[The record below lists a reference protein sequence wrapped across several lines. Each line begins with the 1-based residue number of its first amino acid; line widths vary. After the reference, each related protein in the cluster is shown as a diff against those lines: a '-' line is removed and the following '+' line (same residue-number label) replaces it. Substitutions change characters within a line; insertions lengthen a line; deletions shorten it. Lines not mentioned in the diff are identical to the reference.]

1 MITNETI
8 QTLKNKIKT
17 IGGDEGEKHI
27 YLVGPVHLS
36 VNIEDNTLEFKWY
49 SWITSEKQMDEQ
61 ELIASLAN
69 AQLADQQQSSVLV
82 YGDFDNHPD
91 AMIRMHS
98 ICHTGDIFGSKRCD
112 CGFQLQESMKM
123 IAAHGAGA
131 VFYLANHE
139 GRGIGL
145 FSKTMAYLLQEEG
158 YDTVDAN
165 LALGFAD
172 DQRDYSE
179 AIRVLRALREE
190 PVRLITNNP
199 RKLASLQK
207 AGMLVS
213 GRVPLWGDRSAYND
227 KYLKT
232 KVSRSGHLEEN
243 AEWVRDVLLS

>member
-8 QTLKNKIKT
+8 QTLKNKIKM

-27 YLVGPVHLS
+27 YLVGPVQLP

>member
-8 QTLKNKIKT
+8 QILKKKIKL
-17 IGGDEGEKHI
+17 ISGGEDGKHI
-27 YLVGPVHLS
+27 YLVGPVQLP
-36 VNIEDNTLEFKWY
+36 VNIEGNTLHFQWY
-49 SWITSEKQMDEQ
+49 SWMTSEREMDEK
-61 ELIASLAN
+61 ELVASLAGGK
-69 AQLADQQQSSVLV
+69 LADQQQSSVLV
-82 YGDFDNHPD
+82 YGDFEHHPD

-112 CGFQLQESMKM
+112 CGFQLHESMKM

-179 AIRVLRALREE
+179 AIRVLKALREE

-199 RKLASLQK
+199 RKLQSLQK
-207 AGMLVS
+207 AGLPVN
-213 GRVPLWGDRSAYND
+213 GRVPLWGDRSDYND

-232 KVSRSGHLEEN
+232 KVSRSGHLEEDV
-243 AEWVRDVLLS
+243 EWVQDMLLS

>member
-1 MITNETI
+1 MITNDTI
-8 QTLKNKIKT
+8 QILKNKIKT
-17 IGGDEGEKHI
+17 IGGGDGEKHI
-27 YLVGPVHLS
+27 YLVGPVQLP
-36 VNIEDNTLEFKWY
+36 VNMEDNTLVFKWY

-82 YGDFDNHPD
+82 YGDFEHHPD

-112 CGFQLQESMKM
+112 CGYQLHESMKM

-179 AIRVLRALREE
+179 TIRVLRALREE

-207 AGMLVS
+207 AGMSVS

-232 KVSRSGHLEEN
+232 KVSRSGHLEEH
-243 AEWVRDVLLS
+243 AEWVQDVRLS